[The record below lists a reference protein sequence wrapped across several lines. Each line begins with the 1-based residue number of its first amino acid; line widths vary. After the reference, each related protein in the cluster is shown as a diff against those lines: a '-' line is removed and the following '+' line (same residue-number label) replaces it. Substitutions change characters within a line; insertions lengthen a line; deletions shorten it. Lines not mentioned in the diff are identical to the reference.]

1 MMSNKCTSP
10 KRTGPEMLRFEA
22 WKLDLNRGTSAQQT
36 LSDRMRLY
44 AEGWEF
50 VLNAHASLTEKVER
64 LVTGGKKFS
73 ASIHYDNSPDDG
85 YAIVDPQDWA
95 EFAALLESEQDDP
108 TAPDPAD

>member
-1 MMSNKCTSP
+1 MGDKA
-10 KRTGPEMLRFEA
+10 GLIFLRNCVGQGRVPDGGDL
-22 WKLDLNRGTSAQQT
+22 KLILRDFAELQT
-36 LSDRMRLY
+36 
-44 AEGWEF
+44 E
-50 VLNAHASLTEKVER
+50 HASLTEKVER

-85 YAIVDPQDWA
+85 YATVDPQDWA